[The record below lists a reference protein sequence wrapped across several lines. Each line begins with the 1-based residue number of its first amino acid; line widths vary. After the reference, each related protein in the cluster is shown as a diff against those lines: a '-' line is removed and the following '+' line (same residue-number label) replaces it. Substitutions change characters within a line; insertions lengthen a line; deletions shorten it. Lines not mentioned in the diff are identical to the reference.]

1 MNIYAIFNVN
11 KHMLLND
18 FKFVVY
24 HFCLALSP
32 HSNASYSN
40 RLFLAFHLVSKIN
53 LVVLSVG
60 NPPKVIILIIPT
72 RVLANEDPQN
82 S

>member
-1 MNIYAIFNVN
+1 MNIYAIFNVS

-18 FKFVVY
+18 FKFIVY

-32 HSNASYSN
+32 RANASYLN
-40 RLFLAFHLVSKIN
+40 RLFLAFHLVSRIN
-53 LVVLSVG
+53 LIVLSVG

-72 RVLANEDPQN
+72 RVLANDDPQN